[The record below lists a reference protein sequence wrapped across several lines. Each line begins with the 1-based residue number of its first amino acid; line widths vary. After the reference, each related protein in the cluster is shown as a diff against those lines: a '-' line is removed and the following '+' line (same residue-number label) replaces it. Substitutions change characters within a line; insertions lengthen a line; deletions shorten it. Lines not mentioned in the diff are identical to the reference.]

1 METTQKDT
9 LKSLYILHLKLVTF
23 CIDSDILIAPFEKD
37 ISVRKVLI
45 HEGFAKIFLAVWLL
59 FPSVTITEL
68 LFIFKNSRDCK

>member
-9 LKSLYILHLKLVTF
+9 LKSLYILNLKLVTF

-37 ISVRKVLI
+37 ISVRKV

>member
-23 CIDSDILIAPFEKD
+23 CINSDILTALFEKD
-37 ISVRKVLI
+37 TSVRKVLI
-45 HEGFAKIFLAVWLL
+45 YQRVTKIFLAVWLL
-59 FPSVTITEL
+59 SPGVTITEL